1 MPEFIQLGRR
11 RSDIALLVR
20 FREKIL
26 LVRANTAWIDAI
38 DLEIIP
44 SGVNDY
50 APGMVLTKRYW
61 KNLYL
66 LIEREGWKEN
76 DYIGYARKRFKELG
90 IKRP

>member
-1 MPEFIQLGRR
+1 MPEWIQLGRR
-11 RSDIALLVR
+11 RSDIGLMVDFHKKR
-20 FREKIL
+20 M

-44 SGVNDY
+44 GGVNDW

-61 KNLYL
+61 KNIYT
-66 LIEREGWKEN
+66 LIERQDWDED
-76 DYIGYARKRFKELG
+76 DYFNYARKRFKELG

>member
-1 MPEFIQLGRR
+1 MPEYVQLGRR
-11 RSDIALLVR
+11 HNDIALLAIKAKV
-20 FREKIL
+20 L
-26 LVRANTAWIDAI
+26 LIRANTAWIDAV

-66 LIEREGWKEN
+66 MIERKDWDVD
-76 DYIGYARKRFKELG
+76 DYLAYARKRFKELG
-90 IKRP
+90 IIRP

>member
-1 MPEFIQLGRR
+1 MPEYIQLGRR
-11 RSDIALLVR
+11 HNDIALLVN
-20 FREKIL
+20 FRAKVL
-26 LVRANTAWIDAI
+26 LVRANTAWINAI

-44 SGVNDY
+44 SGINDY

-66 LIEREGWKEN
+66 MIERQDWDQD
-76 DYIGYARKRFKELG
+76 DYINYARKRFKELG